1 MMMDH
6 PEEILEKGMEV
17 GVGGLAP
24 QEMNLPGVEIDI
36 VALLKEE
43 EGISVREEVL
53 LPGKWGLQEEDLP
66 PEETLAEMMIVEEV
80 LLIVHLL
87 KVFSYKSK

>member
-1 MMMDH
+1 MMDH

-17 GVGGLAP
+17 GVGGLAL

-36 VALLKEE
+36 VALLEEE

-53 LPGKWGLQEEDLP
+53 LPGEWGLQEEDLP